1 MSIDDPKF
9 ENYLKTFRPV
19 AAPKL
24 AFKDSRRTARGSR
37 VWWAWAGVMAAILS
51 VAYFVAP
58 RAPRRIYDGV
68 ALSDTTCCAS
78 PLSLRSANLGLFG
91 AASTGEAL
99 DEMAFPPRLKLRTD
113 QRSALNVLR
122 EEGPVL

>member
-24 AFKDSRRTARGSR
+24 TFKDSRRTSRGSW
-37 VWWAWAGVMAAILS
+37 VWWAWAGATAVILI

-58 RAPRRIYDGV
+58 RAPRRIYDGI
-68 ALSDTTCCAS
+68 ALSNTTCCAS
-78 PLSLRSANLGLFG
+78 PLSLRSANLALFG
-91 AASTGEAL
+91 AASIGEAL

-113 QRSALNVLR
+113 QRSALNVLG
-122 EEGPVL
+122 EERPGL

>member
-1 MSIDDPKF
+1 MSIDDSKF

-24 AFKDSRRTARGSR
+24 AFKDSRRTSRGSR
-37 VWWAWAGVMAAILS
+37 VWWAWAGATAVILI
-51 VAYFVAP
+51 VAYFVAH
-58 RAPRRIYDGV
+58 RAPRRIYNGI
-68 ALSDTTCCAS
+68 ALSNTTCCAS

-99 DEMAFPPRLKLRTD
+99 DKMAFPPRLKLRSD

-122 EEGPVL
+122 EERPVL